1 MPHTGITIRPV
12 PWDHADSIYLRA
24 LQRTEINALGGCEPG
39 TAPSAAD
46 VPVFVIAYRDG
57 KPVGCGGLRPLSA
70 SSAEVKRMFVDPG
83 HRGPV
88 QGSSDSVAGLL
99 LARLEKDAVARGW
112 MELLLE
118 TGTFLVSARRFYER
132 CGFVE
137 CDLFGGYTEAENSVC
152 YRKEL

>member
-1 MPHTGITIRPV
+1 
-12 PWDHADSIYLRA
+12 
-24 LQRTEINALGGCEPG
+24 
-39 TAPSAAD
+39 
-46 VPVFVIAYRDG
+46 
-57 KPVGCGGLRPLSA
+57 
-70 SSAEVKRMFVDPG
+70 MFVDPG